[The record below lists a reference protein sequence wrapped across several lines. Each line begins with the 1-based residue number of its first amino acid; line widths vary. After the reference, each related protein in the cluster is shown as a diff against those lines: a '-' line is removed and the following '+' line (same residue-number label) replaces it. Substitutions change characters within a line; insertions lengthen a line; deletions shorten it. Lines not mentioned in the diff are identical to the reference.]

1 MEIKKLQQRQ
11 LFCSK
16 RDTVEKKVV
25 QYFKETQDADS
36 VIEYA
41 IAIMVRHALVLGD
54 FSLLFQDVIREIY
67 NDAKPSETLRKFLPY
82 FQSYFIDSEWQQ
94 IIKRLFNNEKKYEKA
109 TKSMG
114 IQASY
119 LKNHGSAAVT
129 HEYESYTLVSIFKD
143 ASGKKHTWRLRDAD
157 PRNSMEETKRILEI
171 LTNLTIFQKDG
182 LRRFAEFMDYD
193 CIGTTIVSSSKAPKE
208 QTQEELGRNQVKVSV
223 KVGDSTGDE
232 ANLIDGYDLNT
243 LSKET
248 LIELLMSI
256 YKEANAAMA
265 EEEMLEDGSE
275 IDPLLGVQTSLDDR
289 IVSSNEKTTPEKSAK
304 VSDTDETEEKIP
316 AMALT
321 GAGIESS
328 AENHMSE
335 KTADNRKIK
344 QPKKKDR
351 KLLKNFQNSQKQ
363 NKAKRHYLE

>member
-11 LFCSK
+11 LFCTK
-16 RDTVEKKVV
+16 RETVEKKVV
-25 QYFKETQDADS
+25 QYFEKTQDADS
-36 VIEYA
+36 VVEYA
-41 IAIMVRHALVLGD
+41 IALMVRHALVLGD

-67 NDAKPSETLRKFLPY
+67 SHARPSNTLKKFLPY
-82 FQSYFIDSEWQQ
+82 FQSYFNDSEWQQ
-94 IIKRLFNNEKKYEKA
+94 IIKRLFISEKKYKKA
-109 TKSMG
+109 TKNTR

-119 LKNHGSAAVT
+119 LKNTGSAAIT
-129 HEYESYTLVSIFKD
+129 KEFGSYTLVTIYKD

-157 PRNSMEETKRILEI
+157 PRNTVEETERILEI

-208 QTQEELGRNQVKVSV
+208 QTQEELERNHAKVSV

-232 ANLIDGYDLNT
+232 ANLIDGCDLNT

-256 YKEANAAMA
+256 YKETNAAMF
-265 EEEMLEDGSE
+265 EEEMLEDCSE
-275 IDPLLGVQTSLDDR
+275 IDSPLGVQTSLDDR
-289 IVSSNEKTTPEKSAK
+289 IVSSNEKTSAQL
-304 VSDTDETEEKIP
+304 SNTDETEEKNPTI
-316 AMALT
+316 ALA
-321 GAGIESS
+321 GAGIETS
-328 AENHMSE
+328 AENHMLE

-351 KLLKNFQNSQKQ
+351 KLLKNFQNSRKQ
-363 NKAKRHYLE
+363 NKTKRHYLE

>member
-1 MEIKKLQQRQ
+1 MR
-11 LFCSK
+11 
-16 RDTVEKKVV
+16 
-25 QYFKETQDADS
+25 
-36 VIEYA
+36 
-41 IAIMVRHALVLGD
+41 
-54 FSLLFQDVIREIY
+54 
-67 NDAKPSETLRKFLPY
+67 
-82 FQSYFIDSEWQQ
+82 
-94 IIKRLFNNEKKYEKA
+94 
-109 TKSMG
+109 
-114 IQASY
+114 IQAGY
-119 LKNHGSAAVT
+119 LKNRGSAAVT
-129 HEYESYTLVSIFKD
+129 HAYESYTLVSIYKD

-182 LRRFAEFMDYD
+182 LRRFAEFLDYD

-208 QTQEELGRNQVKVSV
+208 QTQEELGRNHAKVSV

-265 EEEMLEDGSE
+265 EEEMLEDCSE
-275 IDPLLGVQTSLDDR
+275 IDPPLGVQTSLDDR

-316 AMALT
+316 AMALA

-363 NKAKRHYLE
+363 NKTKRHYLE